1 MKGLLYSLMLAGS
14 TFAGTVTLTSVGG
27 SQFVSHNGNALP
39 AGCSVRIGTFNLPA
53 ATVATTRD
61 YKLLLNAFKP
71 LAEGTV
77 GGGTAQQVGSSGSTL
92 RTNNFPAAGQ
102 VFGQISGISDS
113 YVVPGT
119 QLYAWVF
126 DAATP
131 EAAQQWGIFTA
142 GTWTAPPGL
151 GAQSLS
157 TAAAVQAVQG
167 SASATQLKLNA
178 IPASYGNWAWKKFG
192 LAAAGAVTDFNADS
206 DGDGLKNLVEYAWG
220 TNPGNHDN
228 AQTGLTAAGSSA
240 VFTFKNPLHQP
251 DVSVT
256 AECSTDLK
264 TWTAVTSTVVSSD
277 AEFETRAVSA
287 PPGTKC
293 FWRVKFNSVTAP

>member
-14 TFAGTVTLTSVGG
+14 AFAGTVTLTSVGG
-27 SQFVSHNGNALP
+27 SQFVAQNGTALP
-39 AGCSVRIGTFNLPA
+39 AGCSVRIGSFNLPA
-53 ATVATTRD
+53 STIATTRD

-77 GGGTAQQVGSSGSTL
+77 GGGTAQQVGGSGGTL
-92 RTNNFPAAGQ
+92 VTNNFPATGQ

-113 YVVPGT
+113 YAVPGT

-157 TAAAVQAVQG
+157 TTAAVQAVQG
-167 SASATQLKLNA
+167 SATSTQLKLNT
-178 IPASYGNWAWKKFG
+178 IPSSYGNWAWKKFG

-220 TNPGNHDN
+220 TNPSSHDD
-228 AQTGLTAAGSSA
+228 AKTGLTTSGNSA
-240 VFTFKNPLHQP
+240 VFTFKNPLHLP

-264 TWTAVTSTVVSSD
+264 TWTPVSSTVVSSD
-277 AEFETRAVSA
+277 ADFETRAVSA
-287 PPGTKC
+287 PSGDKC
-293 FWRVKFNSVTAP
+293 FWRVKFDSVTAP